1 MSQAVLNVFKTSDV
15 EGGYLQYKP
24 SDERVFVLEKLS
36 SVEKN
41 TISIL
46 EICASIKSVIE
57 EVQY

>member
-1 MSQAVLNVFKTSDV
+1 MNQAVLNVFKTSDV

>member
-1 MSQAVLNVFKTSDV
+1 MNQAVLNVFKTSDV
-15 EGGYLQYKP
+15 EGGYLQYKF

-46 EICASIKSVIE
+46 EI
-57 EVQY
+57 

>member
-15 EGGYLQYKP
+15 EGGYLQYKF